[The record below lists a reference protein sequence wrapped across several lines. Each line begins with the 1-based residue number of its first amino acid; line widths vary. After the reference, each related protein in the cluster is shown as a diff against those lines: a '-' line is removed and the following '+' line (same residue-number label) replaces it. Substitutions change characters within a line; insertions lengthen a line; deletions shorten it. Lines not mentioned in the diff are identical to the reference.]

1 MLINYHY
8 NFKNENFIKGIS
20 VEFADKPI
28 NTKEEDYEFWEW
40 SIVKFM
46 NRADEYLSDLKE
58 IGLTHLFIH
67 FWFRSYYDKDN
78 VLHLRLQNEEFD
90 FNLLFQKCNK
100 FGIKPVVK
108 IMTDHRDKYDINELK
123 NPNIYF
129 QEYKELT
136 KKVLD
141 CDKDGLVE
149 LITIANENG
158 LLRKEFNY
166 RDYWK
171 EYIEWIRNDYPRLKI
186 STSHFA
192 GDIRTGKCDILDLV
206 DIIGINYY
214 PSINSKNKYPSIKE
228 VLRDF
233 YTDDIYALQEYCK
246 NNNKQFIITES
257 GCSNWN
263 YQHLEPENGNSMQ
276 NYYNTGYNMDVGGNY
291 NIGICIATSCLEYCI
306 GYSILGL
313 GGNYD
318 PFYVSQHYQL
328 DKPLKRNYKNIFSIN
343 EIWGDY
349 SNE

>member
-8 NFKNENFIKGIS
+8 NFKNNNFIKGIS

-28 NTKEEDYEFWEW
+28 DTKEEEYEFWEW

-58 IGLTHLFIH
+58 IGITHLFIH
-67 FWFRSYYDKDN
+67 FWFRSYYDENN
-78 VLHLRLQNEEFD
+78 VLRLRLQNEGFN

-171 EYIEWIRNDYPRLKI
+171 EYIEWIRN
-186 STSHFA
+186 
-192 GDIRTGKCDILDLV
+192 
-206 DIIGINYY
+206 
-214 PSINSKNKYPSIKE
+214 
-228 VLRDF
+228 
-233 YTDDIYALQEYCK
+233 IY
-246 NNNKQFIITES
+246 ES
-257 GCSNWN
+257 FC
-263 YQHLEPENGNSMQ
+263 
-276 NYYNTGYNMDVGGNY
+276 
-291 NIGICIATSCLEYCI
+291 
-306 GYSILGL
+306 
-313 GGNYD
+313 
-318 PFYVSQHYQL
+318 
-328 DKPLKRNYKNIFSIN
+328 RRYK
-343 EIWGDY
+343 DR
-349 SNE
+349 